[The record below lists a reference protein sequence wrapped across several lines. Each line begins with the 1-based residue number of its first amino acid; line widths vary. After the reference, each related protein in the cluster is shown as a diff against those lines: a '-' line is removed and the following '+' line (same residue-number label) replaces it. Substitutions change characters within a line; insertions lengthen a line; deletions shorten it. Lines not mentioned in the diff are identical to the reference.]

1 MTGPRRTPRGLILLA
16 LVPLFVAGC
25 CNCVPPTPGP
35 TLSAAQAAAAP
46 ASGVPAAALPS
57 MNAELVDGQDGVCY

>member
-16 LVPLFVAGC
+16 LVPLLVAGC

-35 TLSAAQAAAAP
+35 TLSAAQAAAAA
-46 ASGVPAAALPS
+46 ASAAALPS